1 MKLYLKLFCSIMHSM
16 KAKPDCFVCFISQ
29 AIRATETI
37 SKKDEDAIRALKN
50 VAYVL
55 SKLTYNVAPP
65 LISEFVYGSITKTL
79 DHDDPYS
86 QIKKKYNKIATGYV
100 EDLKNYINLD
110 KDKLQAAINIS
121 VAGNIIDFGSQI
133 EKFSIKE
140 TISKAINEGFVL
152 NDIDDFK
159 EKINKA
165 KTLLFIADNAG
176 EIVFD
181 KLLLQTIKSLYPT
194 LKIYIALRGKPI
206 INDVTKNDIE
216 GLGLED
222 IGEIIESTK
231 PTPGFW
237 PNYCEEN
244 CRKIYENADVII
256 SKGQG
261 NFETLSEFDDDR
273 VFFLF
278 IIKCSVVEKYLN
290 LPKYSHIFAKK
301 SSL

>member
-1 MKLYLKLFCSIMHSM
+1 MKV
-16 KAKPDCFVCFISQ
+16 KPECFVCFVSQ
-29 AIRATETI
+29 AIRATEII

-50 VAYVL
+50 VSEVL
-55 SKLTYNVAPP
+55 SRLSYDVAPP

-86 QIKKKYNKIATGYV
+86 EIKNKYNKIAIAYIKN
-100 EDLKNYINLD
+100 LKDYINNSE
-110 KDKLQAAINIS
+110 DKLQAAINIS

-133 EKFSIKE
+133 EKFNIKE
-140 TISKAINEGFVL
+140 TISKAINEGFLV
-152 NDIDDFK
+152 NDIKDFK

-165 KTLLFIADNAG
+165 KILLFLADNAG

-181 KLLLQTIKSLYPT
+181 KLLLETIKSLYPN
-194 LKIYIALRGKPI
+194 LDIYIALRGKPI

-222 IGEIIESTK
+222 IGTIIESTK

-237 PNYCEEN
+237 PDYCDEK
-244 CRKIYENADVII
+244 CKKIYNSAEII
-256 SKGQG
+256 VSKGQG

-278 IIKCSVVEKYLN
+278 IIKCSVVEGYLKK
-290 LPKYSHIFAKK
+290 PKYSHIFAKK
-301 SSL
+301 SSLC

>member
-16 KAKPDCFVCFISQ
+16 KAKPACFVCFISQ
-29 AIRATETI
+29 AIRATEII
-37 SKKDEDAIRALKN
+37 SKEDEDAIRALKN
-50 VAYVL
+50 VAHVL
-55 SKLTYNVAPP
+55 SKLTYDVAPP

-79 DHDDPYS
+79 DYDDPYS
-86 QIKKKYNKIATGYV
+86 QIKKKYNKIATGYI

-159 EKINKA
+159 DKIKEA
-165 KTLLFIADNAG
+165 KTLLFLADNAG

-181 KLLLQTIKSLYPT
+181 KLLLQTIKLLYPN
-194 LKIYIALRGKPI
+194 LEIYIALRGKPI

-237 PNYCEEN
+237 PDYCEEN
-244 CRKIYENADVII
+244 CRKIYEKADIII

-290 LPKYSHIFAKK
+290 RPKYSHIFAKK

>member
-1 MKLYLKLFCSIMHSM
+1 MKV
-16 KAKPDCFVCFISQ
+16 KPECFVCFVSQ
-29 AIRATETI
+29 AIRATEII
-37 SKKDEDAIRALKN
+37 SKKDDDAIRALKN
-50 VAYVL
+50 VAKVL
-55 SKLTYNVAPP
+55 SETEYNVAPP

-86 QIKKKYNKIATGYV
+86 EIKKKYNKIALNYV
-100 EDLKNYINLD
+100 DDLKRYIED
-110 KDKLQAAINIS
+110 SDDKLQAAINIS

-133 EKFSIKE
+133 EKFNIKE
-140 TISKAINEGFVL
+140 TLNKAINEGFLV
-152 NDIDDFK
+152 NDIEDFK
-159 EKINKA
+159 LKITKA
-165 KTLLFIADNAG
+165 KTLLFLADNAG

-181 KLLLQTIKSLYPT
+181 KLLLQTIKNLYPN
-194 LKIYIALRGKPI
+194 LNIYIALRGKPI

-216 GLGLED
+216 GLGLEE
-222 IGEIIESTK
+222 IGTLIESTK

-237 PNYCEEN
+237 PDYCDN
-244 CRKIYENADVII
+244 LCKKIYKKADVII

-290 LPKYSHIFAKK
+290 KPKYSHIFAKK
-301 SSL
+301 SSLC

>member
-1 MKLYLKLFCSIMHSM
+1 M
-16 KAKPDCFVCFISQ
+16 CFVSQ
-29 AIRATETI
+29 AIRATEII
-37 SKKDEDAIRALKN
+37 SKKDDDAIRALKN
-50 VAYVL
+50 VTKVL
-55 SKLTYNVAPP
+55 SEIDYNVAPP

-79 DHDDPYS
+79 DHEDPYNE
-86 QIKKKYNKIATGYV
+86 IKKKYNKIAMNYLD
-100 EDLKNYINLD
+100 DLEQYIEESA
-110 KDKLQAAINIS
+110 DKLQAAINIS

-140 TISKAINEGFVL
+140 TIQKAINEGFL
-152 NDIDDFK
+152 INDINDFK
-159 EKINKA
+159 NKISKA
-165 KTLLFIADNAG
+165 KTLLFLADNAG

-181 KLLLQTIKSLYPT
+181 KLMLQTIKSLYPN

-237 PNYCEEN
+237 PDYCEET
-244 CRKIYENADVII
+244 CRNVYENADIII

-261 NFETLSEFDDDR
+261 NFETLSEFDDER

-278 IIKCSVVEKYLN
+278 IIKCSVVEKYLSK
-290 LPKYSHIFAKK
+290 PKYSHIFAIK
-301 SSL
+301 SSLCL